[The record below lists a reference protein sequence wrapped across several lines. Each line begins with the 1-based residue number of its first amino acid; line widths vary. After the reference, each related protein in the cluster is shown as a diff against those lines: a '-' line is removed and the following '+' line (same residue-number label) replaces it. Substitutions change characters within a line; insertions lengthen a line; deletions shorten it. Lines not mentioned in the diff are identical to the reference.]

1 MEKFH
6 TAWNGYNKDE
16 VNRFVNVIVKEF
28 ESIRQKD
35 AQKNA
40 TIKTLNEQMIR
51 YKNMENTLNRV
62 VIIAEEAGHRIKKIA
77 HDESEMIL
85 EDARKNASRIINDAL
100 LKSEEAQREADN
112 LRRNIASYKRKLREI
127 VENQLTAIN
136 DLDKD
141 WK

>member
-16 VNRFVNVIVKEF
+16 VNKFINLIIKEF
-28 ESIRQKD
+28 ESIRLKD
-35 AQKNA
+35 AQKNE
-40 TIKTLNEQMIR
+40 TIKSLNEQMLR

-77 HDESEMIL
+77 HDESEMIID
-85 EDARKNASRIINDAL
+85 DARKNASRIINEAL
-100 LKSEEAQREADN
+100 LKAEEAKKEADN
-112 LRRNIASYKRKLREI
+112 LRRNIGTYKRKLKDI